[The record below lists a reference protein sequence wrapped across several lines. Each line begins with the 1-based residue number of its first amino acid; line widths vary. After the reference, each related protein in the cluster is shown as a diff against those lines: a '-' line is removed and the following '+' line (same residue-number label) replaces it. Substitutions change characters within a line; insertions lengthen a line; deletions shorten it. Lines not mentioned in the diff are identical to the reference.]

1 MEEPKILLSFVS
13 TFGSATTQDTIDSV
27 SIILIGL
34 SLLIILYRIQKWII
48 KVNENTSYLKEVLQ
62 TYKQLQEEKEIK
74 NNKANSIASNV
85 EKSSTE
91 SNNA

>member
-1 MEEPKILLSFVS
+1 M
-13 TFGSATTQDTIDSV
+13 SV
-27 SIILIGL
+27 L
-34 SLLIILYRIQKWII
+34 R
-48 KVNENTSYLKEVLQ
+48 EVVQ